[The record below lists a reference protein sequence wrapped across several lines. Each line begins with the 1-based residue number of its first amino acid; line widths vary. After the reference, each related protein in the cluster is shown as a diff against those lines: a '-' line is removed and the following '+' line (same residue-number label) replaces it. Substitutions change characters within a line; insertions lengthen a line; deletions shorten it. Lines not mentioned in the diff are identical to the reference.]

1 MSQVQEL
8 EAFDRYIS
16 KIKPTNVKTQ
26 KLLGDWKVWYS
37 NLSWYDKN
45 LSSQTAI
52 IAADFRDQL
61 IRAVNGDISG
71 DAAFGAE
78 AIKATGNYTKKG
90 TLVPTPPGYR
100 RAQSNEITPA
110 VQGFAVAALNNFASV
125 SKKKGEAAAI
135 GMRYAG
141 VVNGKQYLSQCE
153 WHWDN
158 HPKGGKGNPFWH
170 MGSSI
175 FVPIAPIAP
184 PANSPHAFA
193 TQDPGIASITT
204 GNNPY
209 A

>member
-16 KIKPTNVKTQ
+16 RTKPTNVKVQ
-26 KLLGDWKVWYS
+26 KLLQDWRDWYS
-37 NLSWYDKN
+37 KLTWFDKN
-45 LSSQTAI
+45 LSSEVALK
-52 IAADFRDQL
+52 AAYFRTEL
-61 IRAVNGDISG
+61 INAVHGAQSSM
-71 DAAFGAE
+71 GAE
-78 AIKATGNYTKKG
+78 AIKASGNYTKKG
-90 TLVPTPPGYR
+90 TTVPTPEGYR
-100 RAQSNEITPA
+100 RAQANEISPA
-110 VQGFAVAALNNFASV
+110 VQGFAVAALNNFAAV

-153 WHWDN
+153 WHFDN

-175 FVPIAPIAP
+175 FVPIAPIAA
-184 PANSPHAFA
+184 PADSPHAFR
-193 TQDPGIASITT
+193 TEDPGIASLSK
-204 GNNPY
+204 NNPY